1 MGRVLVL
8 ALPLLLLGVP
18 LKFLPGAP
26 GLSGLDQVMLPVLVV
41 VVVLLLVMNESGNL
55 PRRTLN
61 LLLLLEAWAYLIGKL
76 AFTLLSEP
84 AGEQLETLVLLAPWL
99 PVLLAAPTWV
109 LPRPL
114 AQRFLLPGVL
124 FLGVMAA
131 LFALRPAAWAGGTLA
146 LSPALVL
153 TEVVLAS
160 LVLVAGLGA
169 GPQRAPVAAP
179 QTWPDLPDHARDPL
193 TGLPDARAMH
203 SLLRKQALLSKQARE
218 PGLAVAALRLVGLE
232 RLRTGSGEAELQA
245 LQAHVARVLT
255 SRLRENDRV
264 GRLGPDGFVLLLSVP
279 DERVARSI
287 CERLRVHLAARP
299 VAGIIPSVNIG
310 VAFGSGGADPL
321 EVLAQAEQALNALET
336 EEGSQVR
343 LASELGESGEDGE
356 EAAD

>member
-1 MGRVLVL
+1 MLGHALVL
-8 ALPLLLLGVP
+8 ALPLMLLGVP
-18 LKFLPGAP
+18 LKLLPGAP
-26 GLSGLDQVMLPVLVV
+26 GLSALDQVMLPVLVV
-41 VVVLLLVMNESGNL
+41 VVALLLVMHGSGSL
-55 PRRTLN
+55 PRRGLN

-76 AFTLLSEP
+76 AFTLLSES
-84 AGEQLETLVLLAPWL
+84 AGAQLESLVLLAPWL

-131 LFALRPAAWAGGTLA
+131 LFALHPAAWAGGTLA

-153 TEVVLAS
+153 AQVVLAG
-160 LVLVAGLGA
+160 LALLAGLGA
-169 GPQRAPVAAP
+169 GPQHAPLAAP
-179 QTWPDLPDHARDPL
+179 QPWLNLPDHARDPL
-193 TGLPDARAMH
+193 TGLPDARAMR
-203 SLLRKQALLSKQARE
+203 SVLRERART
-218 PGLAVAALRLVGLE
+218 PGVAVAALRLVDLE
-232 RLRTGSGEAELQA
+232 RLRAGVGAAELQA

-255 SRLRENDRV
+255 GKLRENDRV

-299 VAGIIPSVNIG
+299 LAGVIPLVNIG

-321 EVLAQAEQALNALET
+321 EVLARAEQALSALE
-336 EEGSQVR
+336 EEGGSHVR
-343 LASELGESGEDGE
+343 LAGEMQAGASGE